1 MKPAAEGCQI
11 PRTPSKD
18 TDLRPA
24 NEPLKAVS
32 SLIVED
38 NRGCVVLM
46 TRILQLL
53 GQTDID
59 TASDGSEAFRM
70 MRTKRY
76 GLVISDLH
84 MAPWTGLD
92 LLRRVRANEQ
102 LRRTPFVL
110 TTMDTDIANIG
121 EARESGADVYILKP
135 YTPQMLREKIE
146 PLLRTNELSR
156 ILARAEEVIAAPQG
170 PPPMPFKRTWRA
182 LY

>member
-1 MKPAAEGCQI
+1 M
-11 PRTPSKD
+11 
-18 TDLRPA
+18 RPA
-24 NEPLKAVS
+24 NEPLKS
-32 SLIVED
+32 TRSLIVED

-46 TRILQLL
+46 KRILQLL

-59 TASDGSEAFRM
+59 TATDGEAAFKM

-84 MAPWTGLD
+84 MVPWSGLD

-110 TTMDTDIANIG
+110 TTMDTNFSNVG

-146 PLLRTNELSR
+146 PLLRNSEP
-156 ILARAEEVIAAPQG
+156 ARPVVIPTEEVIAPPQG

>member
-1 MKPAAEGCQI
+1 MPGK
-11 PRTPSKD
+11 PSKD
-18 TDLRPA
+18 TELRPA
-24 NEPLKAVS
+24 NEPLKAIS

-59 TASDGSEAFRM
+59 TAPDGSEAFRM
-70 MRTKRY
+70 MRSKRY

-102 LRRTPFVL
+102 LRKTPFVL
-110 TTMDTDIANIG
+110 TTIDTDFANVG

-146 PLLRTNELSR
+146 PLLRKNGAPR
-156 ILARAEEVIAAPQG
+156 IVARGEEVISAPQG

-182 LY
+182 MY

>member
-1 MKPAAEGCQI
+1 M
-11 PRTPSKD
+11 PRTSSKD

-59 TASDGSEAFRM
+59 TAADGSEAFKM
-70 MRTKRY
+70 MRTKKY

-84 MAPWTGLD
+84 MTPWTGLD

-102 LRRTPFVL
+102 LRKTPFVL
-110 TTMDTDIANIG
+110 TTMDTDIANVG
-121 EARESGADVYILKP
+121 DARESGADVYILKP
-135 YTPQMLREKIE
+135 YTPAMLREKIE
-146 PLLRTNELSR
+146 PLLRRSEAPR
-156 ILARAEEVIAAPQG
+156 VAPRAEEVIAAPLG
-170 PPPMPFKRTWRA
+170 PPPMPFKHTWRSF
-182 LY
+182 Y

>member
-1 MKPAAEGCQI
+1 M
-11 PRTPSKD
+11 
-18 TDLRPA
+18 RPA
-24 NEPLKAVS
+24 NEPLKATR

-46 TRILQLL
+46 KRILQLL

-59 TASDGSEAFRM
+59 TAADGQEAFKM
-70 MRTKRY
+70 MRAKSY

-110 TTMDTDIANIG
+110 TTMDTDIANVG
-121 EARESGADVYILKP
+121 DARESGADAYILKP
-135 YTPQMLREKIE
+135 YTPKMLREKIE
-146 PLLRTNELSR
+146 PLLRKSEAAR
-156 ILARAEEVIAAPQG
+156 PVVIRAEEVVAPPQG